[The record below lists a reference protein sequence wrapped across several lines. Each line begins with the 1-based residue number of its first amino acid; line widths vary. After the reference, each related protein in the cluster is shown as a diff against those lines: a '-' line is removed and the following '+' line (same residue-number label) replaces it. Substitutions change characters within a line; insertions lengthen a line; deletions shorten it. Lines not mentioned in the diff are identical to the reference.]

1 MKTIN
6 LESKT
11 ERRFFSDKL
20 TKSLASS
27 NINILLGSGFSKPL
41 LSVLGSI
48 EERLTEAK
56 RNDDKTKIYKIE
68 KEFFDSCIMPLKDYD
83 NIVKTNPLRN
93 RFIHS
98 LIDILSVRHSSVLH
112 KVLNIFTTNYDNL
125 IEISLEEKHVDYF
138 DGFTGKISSVFSSNN
153 YGKIVSK
160 QSAVNNKTSELVSVN
175 LFKLHGSLYWYR
187 DGNKIIFKDFKDRI
201 SELEKFKDS
210 PKEFVD
216 YYENEFL
223 IVNPNEE
230 KYNLTVLN
238 STYYDQIRILS
249 NELDKNNTLLISFG
263 FSFNDDHLKT
273 IIDRALENPTL
284 NLIIF
289 AFDEASLNSYIE
301 KFKHV
306 NNVSILYACNNQDE
320 NNPIY
325 KQLTLEYAGSYLE
338 EIYNAIE

>member
-1 MKTIN
+1 MKLIN
-6 LESKT
+6 LESEERKIFNDKFIKT
-11 ERRFFSDKL
+11 L
-20 TKSLASS
+20 TSS

-56 RNDDKTKIYKIE
+56 RNDDKTKIYEIE
-68 KEFFDSCIMPLKDYD
+68 KEFFDSCIMPLNDYD
-83 NIVKTNPLRN
+83 NIAKTNPLRN
-93 RFIHS
+93 HFIHS
-98 LIDILSVRHSSVLH
+98 LIDIISVRHSSVLH

-138 DGFTGKISSVFSSNN
+138 DGFTGKITSVFSSNN

-187 DGNKIIFKDFKDRI
+187 DGNKIVFKDFKDRI
-201 SELEKFKDS
+201 SALEKFKDS
-210 PKEFVD
+210 PNEFVD
-216 YYENEFL
+216 YYEKEFL

-238 STYYDQIRILS
+238 SMYYDQIRLLS

-263 FSFNDDHLKT
+263 FSFNDEHLKT

-289 AFDEASLNSYIE
+289 AFDEASLNSYKE

-306 NNVSILYACNNQDE
+306 NNVSVLYTYDDNE
-320 NNPIY
+320 KEF
-325 KQLTLEYAGSYLE
+325 KQLSLEVAGSYLE
-338 EIYNAIE
+338 EIYNAIKWST